1 MATQKN
7 KKGLGG
13 SWGLLGIAVLIG
25 IGAFYLTNKYL
36 VNKEAALRDLL
47 LGKDTSVMVKVVVA
61 TTNLVPG
68 DAVGPENM
76 AVVELLGEHV
86 SQFAVTPGIFG
97 DFQGHVLER
106 PMSKGEPLLAHFM
119 AGRVIARFSELVEV
133 GERAVT
139 IGIDEFATDSYM
151 LTAGDF
157 VDIFLLMDLPKPQ
170 VLGSAAGGGSSG
182 TEKILMPLL
191 QKIKVIALG
200 PRSLRSKE
208 QGFIHPSVNSDD
220 DGYGA
225 VTVAVRVMDAAK
237 LEMARV
243 TGEFVFMLRNSEDKE
258 NKSIKAINESILVS
272 LGLNNSTTN
281 FYEYYAAS
289 RVASGSLVPLHQ
301 QIGSAIIQSSQ
312 DREFTKSMPLAQES
326 REVVP
331 EAGGVDETGAE
342 LEANQ

>member
-13 SWGLLGIAVLIG
+13 SWGLLGIAIVIG

-47 LGKDTSVMVKVVVA
+47 MGKDAGAMVSVVVA

-119 AGRVIARFSELVEV
+119 AGRVVARFSELIEV

-139 IGIDEFATDSYM
+139 IEIDEFATDSYM

-170 VLGSAAGGGSSG
+170 VLASAGGSSG

-200 PRSLRSKE
+200 PMSLRSKE
-208 QGFIHPSVNSDD
+208 QSFIHPGVSSDD
-220 DGYGA
+220 DGYGT

-258 NKSIKAINESILVS
+258 NKSIKAIN
-272 LGLNNSTTN
+272 
-281 FYEYYAAS
+281 
-289 RVASGSLVPLHQ
+289 
-301 QIGSAIIQSSQ
+301 
-312 DREFTKSMPLAQES
+312 
-326 REVVP
+326 
-331 EAGGVDETGAE
+331 
-342 LEANQ
+342 